1 MNTGASVTI
10 IGRSQVPF
18 DGIIRVVLTSEEG
31 RVQAFEETA
40 DLLTAGKEDTIGIIW
55 RSPEGDY
62 NVKIYVLNQEGEIW
76 TAMKRFSGSLSQ

>member
-1 MNTGASVTI
+1 MDEYGASVTI

-40 DLLTAGKEDTIGIIW
+40 DLLTAGK
-55 RSPEGDY
+55 
-62 NVKIYVLNQEGEIW
+62 KI
-76 TAMKRFSGSLSQ
+76 R